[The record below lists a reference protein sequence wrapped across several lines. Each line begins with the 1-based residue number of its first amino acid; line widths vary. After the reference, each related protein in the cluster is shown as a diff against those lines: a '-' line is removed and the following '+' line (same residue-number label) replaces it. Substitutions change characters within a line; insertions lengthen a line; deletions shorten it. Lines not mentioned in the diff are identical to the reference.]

1 MFGLIDYSGWE
12 ILEESP
18 YGSGRSEKYWII
30 NPRTKEKGIFK
41 FPKVKATG
49 EITGEYWS
57 EKLAS
62 EIAKTLNLETAKVE
76 MGEFDGRKGSMSYF
90 FLEEDEILIE
100 AVNFIALEHPD
111 YDFDRLCDIKS
122 MKYYSLEFLE
132 EALSDFPEF
141 NKFLHTIIFDA
152 LIGNSDRHH
161 SNWGIV
167 TSVKNKTIED
177 HRYAPLYDSGS
188 SLCCY
193 IEDLARILLHDKIR
207 FNAQIKSKSK
217 SALRSIDGAKLRHH
231 QLIEIVYDKYYDE
244 TIEFVKNISSRLGDD
259 QIAELLNEFDDE
271 IISKDM
277 KSLLYL
283 FICEKREIIKKI
295 YGVS

>member
-1 MFGLIDYSGWE
+1 MFRLIDYSDWE

-30 NPRTKEKGIFK
+30 DPKTKEKGIFK
-41 FPKVKATG
+41 FPKVKVTG

-62 EIAKTLNLETAKVE
+62 EIAKTLNLETARVD
-76 MGEFDGRKGSMSYF
+76 MGIFKGRKGSMSYF
-90 FLEEDEILIE
+90 FLGENEILIE

-111 YDFDRLCDIKS
+111 YDFDKLCDVKS
-122 MKYYSLEFLE
+122 EKHYSLEILE

-141 NKFLHTIIFDA
+141 YKFLHTIIFDA
-152 LIGNSDRHH
+152 LIGNIDRHH

-167 TSVKNKTIED
+167 TSIKNKTVEE

-207 FNAQIKSKSK
+207 LNAQIKSKSK
-217 SALRSIDGAKLRHH
+217 SALKSIDGEKLRHH
-231 QLIEIVYDKYYDE
+231 ELIEIIKDKYYDE
-244 TIEFVKNISSRLGDD
+244 TIGFVKSLSNKLSDN
-259 QIAELLNEFDDE
+259 QIVELLNEFDDE
-271 IISKDM
+271 IISNDM
-277 KSLLYL
+277 KSLLFR
-283 FICEKREIIKKI
+283 FICDKREIIKKI